1 MNQKEHIENFL
12 KLIPQDCVISH
23 KYLAQIFCTSA
34 EYIQETIWNHANVIY
49 KKSDKKRN
57 IWIPKITNY
66 YVSLTT
72 KDTDAINY
80 FQHLSRK
87 IYLLHPGCI
96 LKIPTYYHITLAD
109 LSNITIDA
117 KLIYNIFKETDWVP
131 QFNFHCTLHK
141 PYVDRK
147 KNKVIFWV
155 NIWTNPFLLTLHQ
168 CIKHIVPRRSDK
180 QFIPHITLGKILWNI
195 DYNVLFLENKLDIQC
210 VFNEI
215 NIVANVDANKDIV
228 LFSKKII

>member
-23 KYLAQIFCTSA
+23 KHLAQIFCTSA
-34 EYIQETIWNHANVIY
+34 EYIQETIWDNIHVIY
-49 KKSDKKRN
+49 KKSDKKRDM
-57 IWIPKITNY
+57 WTPKITNY

-72 KDTDAINY
+72 SDLEAANY

-87 IYLLHPGCI
+87 IYLLHPGSI

-117 KLIYNIFKETDWVP
+117 ALIYNIFKETNWIP
-131 QFNFHCTLHK
+131 QFNFHCTLDK
-141 PYVDRK
+141 PYIDKK

-155 NIWTNPFLLTLHQ
+155 NIWHNPFLLTLHQ
-168 CIKHIVPRRSDK
+168 CIKHIVPWRSDK
-180 QFIPHITLGKILWNI
+180 QFTPHITLGKILWNI
-195 DYNVLFLENKLDIQC
+195 EYNKSFLENQLDMCC
-210 VFNEI
+210 VFDEI
-215 NIVANVDANKDIV
+215 NIVANIDTHKDIT
-228 LFSKKII
+228 LFSKRIV